1 MQHCHGLR
9 QRCGA
14 QVAQLV
20 LLDSDFSC
28 LPDVVMEGRRVINN
42 ITRTASMY
50 LIKTVFSFLLSV
62 ITVFT
67 PFNYPFTPI
76 QLTLISMFCV
86 GIPTFFLA
94 LEPSRDRIT
103 GNFLSTVLQRSLPG
117 ALIVVLYVMLIQSLG
132 PALGFTEAQS
142 STLSVYLTALPTLRC
157 FGASAAAQRHARHA
171 LSVDDGRL
179 LCRRAPV
186 PRLIGLRHEWHDVAG
201 LPCVRLL
208 LPALDA
214 AHRKSVEKMAAFA

>member
-1 MQHCHGLR
+1 
-9 QRCGA
+9 
-14 QVAQLV
+14 
-20 LLDSDFSC
+20 
-28 LPDVVMEGRRVINN
+28 MEGRRVINN

-117 ALIVVLYVMLIQSLG
+117 ALIVVLYVMLIQSIGPVLG
-132 PALGFTEAQS
+132 LTEPQCA
-142 STLSVYLTALPTLRC
+142 TLSVYLTGIANLTLLWRVC
-157 FGASAAAQRHARHA
+157 WPLNAMRGT
-171 LSVDDGRL
+171 LSVDDSRL
-179 LCRRAPV
+179 FCRRTPV
-186 PRLIGLRHEWHDVAG
+186 PQPHRPYGDEQFYVAG
-201 LPCVRLL
+201 LPCLCRV

-214 AHRKSVEKMAAFA
+214 AR

>member
-1 MQHCHGLR
+1 MGPVSYTHL
-9 QRCGA
+9 
-14 QVAQLV
+14 QLV

-103 GNFLSTVLQRSLPG
+103 GNFLSTVPVSYTHLD
-117 ALIVVLYVMLIQSLG
+117 
-132 PALGFTEAQS
+132 
-142 STLSVYLTALPTLRC
+142 VYKRQ
-157 FGASAAAQRHARHA
+157 GH
-171 LSVDDGRL
+171 
-179 LCRRAPV
+179 
-186 PRLIGLRHEWHDVAG
+186 
-201 LPCVRLL
+201 
-208 LPALDA
+208 
-214 AHRKSVEKMAAFA
+214 